1 MLPWMND
8 PWLGKA
14 AFCCIVLDEKNIASP
29 LPLLELV
36 KSNEDAVVAWT
47 LLSRNVFKDEIY
59 VYLVSSALCR

>member
-1 MLPWMND
+1 MLPWMDD

-36 KSNEDAVVAWT
+36 KSNEDAVIAWT
-47 LLSRNVFKDEIY
+47 LV
-59 VYLVSSALCR
+59 